1 MSKTPA
7 SFGVIGDGGM
17 GTLCA
22 LLLAEGG
29 AEVVLWSAFAE
40 QAAAINR
47 DRENRKFLPGVALPP
62 TVRAT
67 ADAAELPADA
77 AFLVSA
83 VPTPFL
89 RTVLGKIARHLPP
102 GTPVVSVSKGIEN
115 DTLLRPSQILG
126 QLLGPDR
133 PLAVL
138 SGPCIAFEVARRMP
152 ATVVVSGDDAQL
164 NDAVLA
170 ALSNPYFRVYHN
182 ADPLGVELGGALKNV
197 IALAAGI
204 CDGLSLGVNAK
215 AALLTRGLAEITRL
229 GVAMGARRET
239 FAGLAGVGDLF
250 TTCVS
255 EHGRNRTV
263 GESIGRGQSLD
274 QIVAAMSGQ
283 VAEGVH
289 TTRSAVAL
297 AARHQVDMP
306 ISAEIYRVLFDGKS
320 PRQAIRDLM
329 TRPSR
334 SEGETL
340 E

>member
-1 MSKTPA
+1 MSKPPR

-22 LLLAEGG
+22 LLLAGGG
-29 AEVVLWSAFAE
+29 AEVTVWSAFAE
-40 QAAAINR
+40 QAAAIHR
-47 DRENRKFLPGVALPP
+47 DRENRRFLPGVPLPP

-67 ADAAELPADA
+67 ADAAELPGDA

-89 RTVLGKIARHLPP
+89 RAVLGKIGRQLPA
-102 GTPVVSVSKGIEN
+102 GVPVVSVSKGIEN
-115 DTLLRPSQILG
+115 ETLLRPSEILRDV
-126 QLLGPDR
+126 LGPGR

-152 ATVVVSGDDAQL
+152 ATVVVAGDDARL
-164 NDAVLA
+164 NEAVLA
-170 ALSNPYFRVYHN
+170 ALGNPYFRVYHN

-255 EHGRNRTV
+255 EHGRNRAV
-263 GESIGRGQSLD
+263 GESIGRGRSLEET
-274 QIVAAMSGQ
+274 VAAMGGQ
-283 VAEGVH
+283 VAEGIH

-297 AARHQVDMP
+297 AARHGVDLP
-306 ISAEIYRVLFDGKS
+306 ISTEVHRVLFDGKP

-334 SEGETL
+334 AEGEGA
-340 E
+340 

>member
-1 MSKTPA
+1 MTKPTKR
-7 SFGVIGDGGM
+7 FGVIGDGGM
-17 GTLCA
+17 GTLCS
-22 LLLAEGG
+22 LLLAENG

-47 DRENRKFLPGVALPP
+47 DRENRMFLPDVALPP

-67 ADAAELPADA
+67 AEAADLPTDA
-77 AFLVSA
+77 AFLISA
-83 VPTPFL
+83 VPTPYL
-89 RTVLGKIARHLPP
+89 RATMKSLAPKLPV
-102 GTPVVSVSKGIEN
+102 GVPVVSVSKGIEN
-115 DTLLRPSQILG
+115 DTLERPSEILREV
-126 QLLGPDR
+126 LGPFR

-152 ATVVVSGDDAQL
+152 ATVVVSGDNARL
-164 NDAVLA
+164 NDAVLG

-182 ADPLGVELGGALKNV
+182 DDPLGVELGGALKNV

-204 CDGLSLGVNAK
+204 CDGLALGVNAK

-255 EHGRNRTV
+255 EHGRNRAV
-263 GESIGRGQSLD
+263 GESIGRGRTLD
-274 QIVAAMSGQ
+274 ETIAAMGGQ
-283 VAEGVH
+283 VAEGVA
-289 TTRSAVAL
+289 TTRSTVAL
-297 AARHQVDMP
+297 AAKFGVEMP
-306 ISAEIYRVLFDGKS
+306 ISAEIHHVLFDGKS

-329 TRPSR
+329 ARPSR
-334 SEGETL
+334 AEGEP